1 MHCRGH
7 MCWCHY
13 RSNRFAR
20 YCRKSCS
27 GSGSADK
34 GSADDADGADG
45 GCACADDADGADG
58 GSAAYSSIH
67 TCRNNMRRRNKKG
80 CNIAFDA

>member
-20 YCRKSCS
+20 YRRRSCS
-27 GSGSADK
+27 GSGCADK
-34 GSADDADGADG
+34 GSADGADGADG
-45 GCACADDADGADG
+45 ARVDNVCAETEE
-58 GSAAYSSIH
+58 YSSIH